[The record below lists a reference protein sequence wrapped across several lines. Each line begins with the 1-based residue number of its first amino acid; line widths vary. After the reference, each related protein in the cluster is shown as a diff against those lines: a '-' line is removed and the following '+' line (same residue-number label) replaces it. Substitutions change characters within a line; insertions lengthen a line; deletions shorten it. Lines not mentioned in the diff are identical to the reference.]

1 MQKTAAPI
9 LLICDKCWP
18 NDVCYSI
25 QLKRHLI
32 LVSVTVRVVPV
43 QARYRVNK
51 VIFVHIWSQ
60 CVLHLLFLFLPD
72 DCGHRGWYDSPQS
85 ATRHSPL
92 CIIPS
97 VCYNVC
103 EWIMCY
109 ALGPG
114 QVCDVTE
121 ELLLFIYS
129 VQPGH
134 KFLWL
139 LGFYEIHVNECC
151 S

>member
-1 MQKTAAPI
+1 
-9 LLICDKCWP
+9 
-18 NDVCYSI
+18 
-25 QLKRHLI
+25 
-32 LVSVTVRVVPV
+32 
-43 QARYRVNK
+43 
-51 VIFVHIWSQ
+51 
-60 CVLHLLFLFLPD
+60 
-72 DCGHRGWYDSPQS
+72 
-85 ATRHSPL
+85 
-92 CIIPS
+92 
-97 VCYNVC
+97 
-103 EWIMCY
+103 MCY